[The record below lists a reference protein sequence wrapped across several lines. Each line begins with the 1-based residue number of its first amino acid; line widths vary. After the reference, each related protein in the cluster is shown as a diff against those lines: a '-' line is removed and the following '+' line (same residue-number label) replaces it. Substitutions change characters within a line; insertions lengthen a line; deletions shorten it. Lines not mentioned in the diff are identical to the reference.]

1 MHMTKCRKDGDA
13 PRFLG
18 RRTLFAAACVLVA
31 LCYSAIGQD
40 QSDMEVSPETRSQVI
55 AEVLQQLRSKYVF
68 PDVAAKMETSVRNHL
83 ANGDYATVTSAGKFA
98 EKLQSDLRE
107 VSRDQHLEFSYSHDP
122 IPVQDTNQPE
132 KIDPERQARIRYK
145 GGLVNYWFK
154 NADILPGNIGYL
166 RFDGFF
172 PLKDGGRDTVDGAM
186 AFLQRTSALI
196 IDLRANRGG
205 DPAVGAVLMG
215 YLFDKPVHFG
225 DFLSKADTSK
235 TENWV
240 APHIAGNRYA
250 GDVYI
255 LVSADT
261 ISAAEGFAYDLQSV
275 RRAVVIGERT
285 SGAAHPAF
293 DFRVGKHF
301 ALTIPTTRYVNAVT
315 GTDWEGSGVT
325 PDIAVS
331 KDHTLQTAQVTAL
344 EKLVKE
350 QPNYP
355 FMEDRKRALD
365 ELRTSVAK

>member
-1 MHMTKCRKDGDA
+1 MRMTKCREDGEA
-13 PRFLG
+13 PRFPRL
-18 RRTLFAAACVLVA
+18 RAWLAAGCVLLAVSH
-31 LCYSAIGQD
+31 SAIAQD
-40 QSDMEVSPETRSQVI
+40 QPDMEVSAETKSQVI

-68 PDVAAKMETSVRNHL
+68 PEVAAKMEMSVRNHL
-83 ANGDYATVTSAGKFA
+83 DDGDYAAITSAGKFA

-107 VSRDQHLEFSYSHDP
+107 VSRDQHLEVTYSHDP
-122 IPVQDTNQPE
+122 IPVQNTNQPE
-132 KIDPERQARIRYK
+132 KINPERQARIRYK

-154 NADILPGNIGYL
+154 NCDILPGNIGYL

-172 PLKDGGRDTVDGAM
+172 PLKDGGHDTADAVM
-186 AFLQRTSALI
+186 AFLQRTSAMI

-205 DPAVGAVLMG
+205 DPAVGAVLMS
-215 YLFDKPVHFG
+215 YLFDKPVHLG
-225 DFLSKADTSK
+225 DFLSRQNTSK
-235 TENWV
+235 TENWIS
-240 APHIAGNRYA
+240 PHTAGARYA

-285 SGAAHPAF
+285 AGAAHPAF
-293 DFRVGKHF
+293 DFRVGEHF
-301 ALTIPTTRYVNAVT
+301 TLTIPTTRYVNAVT
-315 GTDWEGSGVT
+315 GTDWEGTGVI

-331 KDHTLQTAQVTAL
+331 KDRALQTAQVTAL
-344 EKLVKE
+344 ERLVKE

-365 ELRTSVAK
+365 ELRTSVPK